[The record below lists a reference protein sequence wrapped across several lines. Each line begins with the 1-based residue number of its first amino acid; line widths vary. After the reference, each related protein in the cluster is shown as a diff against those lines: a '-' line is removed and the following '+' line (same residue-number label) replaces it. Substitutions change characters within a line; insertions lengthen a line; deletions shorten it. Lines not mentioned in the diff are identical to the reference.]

1 MNIPGWHRLT
11 SLRVMAREECVVSD
25 DVHEKDEMYNR
36 RQLEPIHE
44 NKDTKD
50 NKTTYIC
57 NKDTFVE
64 TARVTNSLFSRH
76 CEEST

>member
-1 MNIPGWHRLT
+1 M
-11 SLRVMAREECVVSD
+11 M
-25 DVHEKDEMYNR
+25 MYMKKMR
-36 RQLEPIHE
+36 CRQLEPIHE